1 MLLRFRCKNFRS
13 IREEQELS
21 LIAAKTRSDE
31 RNDSLLE
38 TPIKGVQALRCAAIS
53 GANASGK
60 SNVLGAMQAFS
71 WMVSTSQRKWP
82 PTGAIPAWDPFE
94 MDETSSTGE
103 TEFQIDFVIGKQ
115 VFNYGFRFSRTA
127 FLEEWLNDITGK
139 KKKFFRRTTEGPT
152 ISVEFPGRNLSS
164 TDEGSK
170 HLDAI
175 RLLTRPNSLFLSA
188 AAQSNHQLLSEIFK
202 WIFIRFDEIS
212 SSVPHALR
220 LDTADDCSDPDRKE
234 RIKKLLQFADIGIS
248 DIEVAEEEE
257 PEQSKKFQTAL
268 VRALKEVNPEVAAKI
283 SQSSSLSRHNI
294 KMVHSVAGG
303 KSYPLDFDEESD
315 GTKTYFSMLGPILEV
330 LRDGTLVLIDE
341 LEASLHP
348 HLAKQIVRIFNEPAL
363 NPKGAQLIFATHDTN
378 LFDLAL
384 MRRDQFWFTVKNENG
399 ATVLVPLSDYK
410 PRKDQNIEA
419 AYLHG
424 RFGAV
429 PFLDDN
435 LLRAAL
441 AVQEEK
447 SSASVA
453 EDEAR

>member
-21 LIAAKTRSDE
+21 LVATKTRSDE

-38 TPIKGVQALRCAAIS
+38 TPIKGVQALRCAAIY

-71 WMVSTSQRKWP
+71 WMVSTSQRKWA
-82 PTGAIPAWDPFE
+82 PTGAIPAWAPFE
-94 MDETSSTGE
+94 LDDTSHNGE
-103 TEFQIDFVIGKQ
+103 TELQVDFVLGKQ

-127 FLEEWLNDITGK
+127 FLEEWLNDITGN
-139 KKKFFRRTTEGPT
+139 KKKFFHRTTEGGT
-152 ISVEFPGRNLSS
+152 ISVRFPGRNLSA

-170 HLDAI
+170 HLYAI
-175 RLLTRPNSLFLSA
+175 RLQTRPNSLFLSA
-188 AAQSNHQLLSEIFK
+188 AAQSHHKLLSEIFN
-202 WIFIRFDEIS
+202 WVFARFNEIS

-220 LDTADDCSDPDRKE
+220 LYTADDCAEPDRKE
-234 RIKKLLQFADIGIS
+234 RIKKLLQFADVGIS

-257 PEQSKKFQTAL
+257 TEQAKKFQMAL
-268 VRALKEVNPEVAAKI
+268 VRALEEVDPEAAAKM
-283 SQSSSLSRHNI
+283 SQSSSRSRHNI

-303 KSYPLDFDEESD
+303 KSYPLNFEEESD
-315 GTKTYFSMLGPILEV
+315 GTKVYFSMLGPILEV

-348 HLAKQIVRIFNEPAL
+348 HLARQIIRIFNEPAL

-378 LFDLAL
+378 LLDFAL

-429 PFLDDN
+429 PFLDDD

-441 AVQEEK
+441 ALQEEK
-447 SSASVA
+447 SPTSVA